1 LLNMS
6 LPINPQ
12 SKLVAQVSS
21 ALGQAA
27 AELQS
32 AGPSVA
38 SAISKAGLDD
48 KIASL
53 SGGIGSGLNGATSA
67 LKDAAG
73 SLGDLGGAAG
83 AFGDIASVASSAVGY
98 SPLSGLASVAGSI
111 SNIGADISG
120 SLNKLTGGNLAG
132 GLMDLAGAI
141 SKGAGVLNNILSLKR
156 GANLPAGAELFEQRG
171 QAIKL
176 NPGARD
182 DWRVRISCDWSLF
195 NSPLFNRL
203 QETGGVVWPYLPQ
216 ISFSSKANYNAVES
230 VHSNYPFYAYKNS
243 VVDDITISG
252 DFSAENSLDAA
263 YWIAATMFFKTAT
276 KMFFG
281 QGENAGNPPIICQL
295 NGYGASMFNNVPVVV
310 KSFQVDLPDDVNYIK
325 CDVWGTNT
333 WVPIMSNISVTVTP
347 VYNRRDLRQFS
358 LEKFG
363 RGQMVAPSGVGYI

>member
-1 LLNMS
+1 MS

-12 SKLVAQVSS
+12 SKLVTQLSS

-38 SAISKAGLDD
+38 SALSKANLDN

-53 SGGIGSGLNGATSA
+53 SGGVGTALNGATA
-67 LKDAAG
+67 AAKDAAG
-73 SLGDLGGAAG
+73 SLGDLGGIATG
-83 AFGDIASVASSAVGY
+83 AFNDVASVANSAVGDG
-98 SPLSGLASVAGSI
+98 PLSGLASVAGSI

-132 GLMDLAGAI
+132 GLADLAGAI
-141 SKGAGVLNNILSLKR
+141 SKSAGVLNNILSLKR
-156 GANLPAGAELFEQRG
+156 GANLPAGAELFEQQG

-176 NPGARD
+176 NPGSRD
-182 DWRVRISCDWSLF
+182 DWRVRISCDWSIF

-203 QETGGVVWPYLPQ
+203 EETGGVVWPYIPQ
-216 ISFSSKANYNAVES
+216 VSFSTQASYNDS
-230 VHSNYPFYAYKNS
+230 GKTIHNNYPFYAYQNS
-243 VVDDITISG
+243 QVNDITIAG
-252 DFSAENSLDAA
+252 DFSAENELDAA
-263 YWIAATMFFKTAT
+263 YWIAATTFFRTAT

-281 QGENAGNPPIICQL
+281 QGENAGNPPVICQL
-295 NGYGASMFNNVPVVV
+295 NGYGASMFNNVPVII
-310 KSFQVDLPDDVNYIK
+310 KSFSVDLADDVNYIK

-333 WVPIMSNISVTVTP
+333 WVPIMSNITVTVAP
-347 VYNRRDLRQFS
+347 VYNRRNLRQFS

-363 RGQMVAPSGVGYI
+363 QGQMVAPSGVGYL

>member
-1 LLNMS
+1 MS

-27 AELQS
+27 AELES
-32 AGPSVA
+32 AGPAIS
-38 SAISKAGLDD
+38 SAISKAGLDA

-53 SGGIGSGLNGATSA
+53 SGEIGSGLNGATAA

-73 SLGDLGGAAG
+73 SLGDLGNAAAG
-83 AFGDIASVASSAVGY
+83 ALGDIASAASSSVGNG
-98 SPLSGLASVAGSI
+98 PLSGLASVAGSI

-156 GANLPAGAELFEQRG
+156 GANLPAGGELFEQRG

-182 DWRVRISCDWSLF
+182 DWRVRISCDWSIF

-203 QETGGVVWPYLPQ
+203 QETGGVVWPYIPQ
-216 ISFSSKANYNAVES
+216 VTLSTKATYNES
-230 VHSNYPFYAYKNS
+230 AKTVHSNYPFYAYQS
-243 VVDDITISG
+243 SQVDDITISG
-252 DFSAENSLDAA
+252 EFSAENTLDAA
-263 YWIAATMFFKTAT
+263 YWIAATTFFRTAT

-295 NGYGASMFNNVPVVV
+295 NGYGGSMFNNVPVIV
-310 KSFQVDLPDDVNYIK
+310 KSFSVDLADDVNYIK

-333 WVPIMSNISVTVTP
+333 WVPIMSNITVQVAP
-347 VYNRRDLRQFS
+347 IYNRRNLRQFS

-363 RGQMVAPSGVGYI
+363 RGQMVAPSGVGYL

>member
-1 LLNMS
+1 MS

-27 AELQS
+27 AEVQS
-32 AGPSVA
+32 AGPSIA
-38 SAISKAGLDD
+38 SAVSKAGLDS

-53 SGGIGSGLNGATSA
+53 SGGIGSGLNGATA
-67 LKDAAG
+67 GLKDFAG
-73 SLGDLGGAAG
+73 SLGDFGGV
-83 AFGDIASVASSAVGY
+83 GDVISSVTGNNA
-98 SPLSGLASVAGSI
+98 LSNLASAAGSI
-111 SNIGADISG
+111 SNLGADIQG
-120 SLNKLTGGNLAG
+120 SLNKLTGGSLAG

-141 SKGAGVLNNILSLKR
+141 SKGAGILNNILSLKR

-182 DWRVRISCDWSLF
+182 DWRVRISCDWSIF
-195 NSPLFNRL
+195 NSPLFKRL

-216 ISFSSKANYNAVES
+216 ISFSTKANYNAADS
-230 VHSNYPFYAYKNS
+230 VHNNYPFYAYKNS
-243 VVDDITISG
+243 IVDDITISG
-252 DFSAENSLDAA
+252 EFSSENELDAA
-263 YWIAATMFFKTAT
+263 YWIAATTFFRTAT

-295 NGYGASMFNNVPVVV
+295 NGYGASMFNNVPVIV
-310 KSFQVDLPDDVNYIK
+310 KSFQVDLPEDVNYIK

-333 WVPIMSNISVTVTP
+333 WVPIMSSISVTVAP
-347 VYNRRDLRQFS
+347 VYNRRNLRQFS

-363 RGQMVAPSGVGYI
+363 QGQMVSPSGVGYI

>member
-1 LLNMS
+1 MS

-27 AELQS
+27 AELES
-32 AGPSVA
+32 AGPAIS
-38 SAISKAGLDD
+38 SAISKAGLDA

-53 SGGIGSGLNGATSA
+53 SGEIGSGLNGATA
-67 LKDAAG
+67 GLKDAAG
-73 SLGDLGGAAG
+73 SLGDLGNAAAG
-83 AFGDIASVASSAVGY
+83 ALGDIASAASSSVGNG
-98 SPLSGLASVAGSI
+98 PLSGLASVAGSI

-141 SKGAGVLNNILSLKR
+141 SKSAGVLNNILSLKR
-156 GANLPAGAELFEQRG
+156 GANLPAGGELFEQRG

-182 DWRVRISCDWSLF
+182 DWRVRISCDWSIF

-203 QETGGVVWPYLPQ
+203 QETGGVVWPYIPQ
-216 ISFSSKANYNAVES
+216 VTLSTKANYSTAES
-230 VHSNYPFYAYKNS
+230 THNNYPFYAYKNS
-243 VVDDITISG
+243 MVDDITISG
-252 DFSAENSLDAA
+252 EFSAENTLDAA
-263 YWIAATMFFKTAT
+263 YWIAATTFFRTAT

-295 NGYGASMFNNVPVVV
+295 NGYGGSMFNNVPVIV
-310 KSFQVDLPDDVNYIK
+310 KSFSVDLADDVNYIK

-333 WVPIMSNISVTVTP
+333 WVPIMSNITVQVAP
-347 VYNRRDLRQFS
+347 VYNRRNLRQFS

-363 RGQMVAPSGVGYI
+363 RGQMVAPSGVGYL

>member
-1 LLNMS
+1 MS

-27 AELQS
+27 AEIES
-32 AGPSVA
+32 AGPAIS
-38 SAISKAGLDD
+38 SAISKAGLDA

-53 SGGIGSGLNGATSA
+53 SGGIGSGLNGATA
-67 LKDAAG
+67 GLKDAAG
-73 SLGDLGGAAG
+73 SLGVGAL
-83 AFGDIASVASSAVGY
+83 GDIASVASSAVSNG
-98 SPLSGLASVAGSI
+98 PLSGLASVAGSI

-141 SKGAGVLNNILSLKR
+141 SKSAGVLNNILSLKR
-156 GANLPAGAELFEQRG
+156 GANLPAGGELFEQRG

-182 DWRVRISCDWSLF
+182 DWRVRISCDWSVF
-195 NSPLFNRL
+195 NSPLFTRL
-203 QETGGVVWPYLPQ
+203 QETGGVVWPYIPQ
-216 ISFSSKANYNAVES
+216 VTLSTKANYSTAES
-230 VHSNYPFYAYKNS
+230 THNNYPFYAYKNS
-243 VVDDITISG
+243 MVDDITISG

-263 YWIAATMFFKTAT
+263 YWIAATTFFRTAT

-295 NGYGASMFNNVPVVV
+295 NGYGGSMFNNVPVIV
-310 KSFQVDLPDDVNYIK
+310 KSFSVDLADDVDYIK

-333 WVPIMSNISVTVTP
+333 WVPIMSNITVQVAP
-347 VYNRRDLRQFS
+347 IYNRRNLRQFS

-363 RGQMVAPSGVGYI
+363 RGQMIAPSGVGYI

>member
-1 LLNMS
+1 MS

-12 SKLVAQVSS
+12 SKLVTQLSS

-38 SAISKAGLDD
+38 SALSKANLDN

-53 SGGIGSGLNGATSA
+53 SGGVGTALNGATA
-67 LKDAAG
+67 AAKDAAG
-73 SLGDLGGAAG
+73 SLGDLGGIATG
-83 AFGDIASVASSAVGY
+83 AFNDVASVANSAVGDG
-98 SPLSGLASVAGSI
+98 PLSGLASVAGSI

-132 GLMDLAGAI
+132 GLADLAGAI
-141 SKGAGVLNNILSLKR
+141 SKSAGVLNNILSLKR
-156 GANLPAGAELFEQRG
+156 GANLPAGAELFEQQG

-176 NPGARD
+176 NPGSRD
-182 DWRVRISCDWSLF
+182 DWRVRISCDWSIF

-203 QETGGVVWPYLPQ
+203 EETGGVVWPYIPQ
-216 ISFSSKANYNAVES
+216 VTLGTKANYSTAES
-230 VHSNYPFYAYKNS
+230 THNNYPFYAYKNS
-243 VVDDITISG
+243 MVDDITISG
-252 DFSAENSLDAA
+252 DFSAENTLDAA
-263 YWIAATMFFKTAT
+263 YWIAATTFFRTAT

-295 NGYGASMFNNVPVVV
+295 NGYGGSMFNNIPVIV
-310 KSFQVDLPDDVNYIK
+310 KSFSVDLADDVNYIK

-333 WVPIMSNISVTVTP
+333 WVPIMSNITVQVAP
-347 VYNRRDLRQFS
+347 IYNRRNLRQFS

-363 RGQMVAPSGVGYI
+363 RGQMVAPSGVGYL

>member
-1 LLNMS
+1 MA

-21 ALGQAA
+21 ALGQTA
-27 AELQS
+27 AELES
-32 AGPSVA
+32 AGPSIA
-38 SAISKAGLDD
+38 SAISKTNLDD

-53 SGGIGSGLNGATSA
+53 SGGLGSGLNGATA
-67 LKDAAG
+67 GLKDAAG
-73 SLGDLGGAAG
+73 SLGDLGGAAAG
-83 AFGDIASVASSAVGY
+83 AFGDVSSVATSAVGNG
-98 SPLSGLASVAGSI
+98 PLSGLASVAGSI

-141 SKGAGVLNNILSLKR
+141 SKSAGVLNNILSLKR

-176 NPGARD
+176 NPGSRD
-182 DWRVRISCDWSLF
+182 DWRVRISCDWTVF
-195 NSPLFNRL
+195 NSPLFKRL
-203 QETGGVVWPYLPQ
+203 EETGGVVWPYLPQ
-216 ISFSSKANYNAVES
+216 ISFSTKANYNDS
-230 VHSNYPFYAYKNS
+230 GKTIHNNYPFYAYQNS
-243 VVDDITISG
+243 QVDDITIQG
-252 DFSAENSLDAA
+252 DFSSENEVDAA
-263 YWIAATMFFKTAT
+263 YWIAATTFFRTAT

-295 NGYGASMFNNVPVVV
+295 NGYGASMFNNVPVII

-325 CDVWGTNT
+325 CDSWGTNT
-333 WVPIMSNISVTVTP
+333 WVPIMSNISVTVAP
-347 VYNRRDLRQFS
+347 VYNRRNLRQFS

-363 RGQMVAPSGVGYI
+363 RGQMISPSGVGYI